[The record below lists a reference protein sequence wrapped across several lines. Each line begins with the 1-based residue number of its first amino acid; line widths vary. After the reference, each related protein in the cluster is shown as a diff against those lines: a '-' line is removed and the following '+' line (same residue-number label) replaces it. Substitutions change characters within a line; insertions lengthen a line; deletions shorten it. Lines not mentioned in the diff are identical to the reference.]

1 MNLEVI
7 ADGASRFAVYV
18 EELTKMIGPA
28 DRARP
33 LRRCCAGLL
42 ASEGRRSVEPMA
54 AVLRFQL
61 RPAPQPILDGL
72 ALCPRAVRTASMR
85 RRRTIR
91 RNAADRMAR
100 ERT

>member
-1 MNLEVI
+1 MNHEVI

-61 RPAPQPILDGL
+61 RPAPQPIGWAR
-72 ALCPRAVRTASMR
+72 ALPACGAHRIDEAPQDDPQKRC
-85 RRRTIR
+85 
-91 RNAADRMAR
+91 
-100 ERT
+100 

>member
-33 LRRCCAGLL
+33 LRR
-42 ASEGRRSVEPMA
+42 RSVEPMA

-61 RPAPQPILDGL
+61 RPAPQPIGWAR
-72 ALCPRAVRTASMR
+72 ALPACGAHRIDEAPQDDPQKRC
-85 RRRTIR
+85 
-91 RNAADRMAR
+91 
-100 ERT
+100 

>member
-7 ADGASRFAVYV
+7 ADAASRFAVYV
-18 EELTKMIGPA
+18 EEFTKMIGPA

-33 LRRCCAGLL
+33 LRGCCAGFWL
-42 ASEGRRSVEPMA
+42 RR
-54 AVLRFQL
+54 AVGAWSQWPPCYGSNFALHHSQ
-61 RPAPQPILDGL
+61 LDGL